1 MSLSNRARWIAFS
14 AALSASMMDLLD
26 STIAQTAAPA
36 IRADLGGTYSS
47 LQWITATYT
56 IAMAVGLLTGGRLGD
71 MFGRK
76 RVLLVAAGGFTVA
89 SLACALAP
97 TIEILLAARVVQ
109 GAVGAAMVPQVF
121 GMIHALFRP
130 DEMGKAWGILGP
142 VAGLA
147 AVAGPVVAGL
157 LVDADILGTGWRA
170 IFLVN
175 LPVGAFVLLAGA
187 KYLPTVA
194 PTTASRRIDGAGMSL
209 AAAGTFLLIYPLV
222 QGHELGWPTWTL
234 AMLAAS
240 LPVLA
245 AFGAHQLRRN
255 RTGAP
260 SLVETSVFARRSYVS
275 GLGFAVVFV
284 SVMSGIGITL
294 GILMQIGLRWTPL
307 EASLA
312 MAPFALGAFAGS
324 AAGGMTMHK
333 LGRKVLQ
340 AGLVFMA
347 VGLAGLFAA
356 LEAAGS
362 GVGAWDFT
370 APLTVAGMGLG
381 MVFVPMFDIVL
392 GDVSPHEVGSASGL
406 LQSVQALGMSLGVAV
421 IGTLFFDVLG
431 DGTDFVA
438 AAQVSTVATAALAVI
453 AFALAFALPRHARE
467 QAVPDAVPVPA

>member
-1 MSLSNRARWIAFS
+1 MSLTNRTRWIAFS
-14 AALSASMMDLLD
+14 AALMASMMDLLD
-26 STIAQTAAPA
+26 ATIAQTAAPA
-36 IRADLGGTYSS
+36 IRADLGGSYAS

-76 RVLLVAAGGFTVA
+76 RVLVGAAGGFTLA
-89 SLACALAP
+89 SLACGLAP
-97 TIEILLAARVVQ
+97 SMEALLVARVVQ

-121 GMIHALFRP
+121 GMIRELFAP
-130 DEMGKAWGILGP
+130 EDMGKAFGILGP
-142 VAGLA
+142 VAGLS
-147 AVAGPVVAGL
+147 AVAGPVLSGL
-157 LVDADILGTGWRA
+157 LVDADILGTGWRS

-175 LPVGAFVLLAGA
+175 LPVGAFVVLAGA
-187 KYLPTVA
+187 KYLPSVA
-194 PTTASRRIDGAGMSL
+194 PTLTSRRLDGAGMGL

-245 AFGAHQLRRN
+245 GFGVHQLRRN
-255 RTGAP
+255 RASRP

-275 GLGFAVVFV
+275 GLGFAIVFI
-284 SVMSGIGITL
+284 SVMSGLGITL
-294 GILMQIGLRWTPL
+294 GILMQVGLGWTPL

-312 MAPFALGAFAGS
+312 SAPFALGAFAGS
-324 AAGGMTMHK
+324 AVGGMTMHK

-347 VGLAGLFAA
+347 AGLVGLFAA

-362 GVGAWDFT
+362 GVGGWDFT
-370 APLTVAGMGLG
+370 APLTTAGIGLG

-392 GDVSPHEVGSASGL
+392 GDVEHHEMGSASGV
-406 LQSVQALGMSLGVAV
+406 LQSIQALGMALGVAV
-421 IGTLFFDVLG
+421 IGTIYFGALG
-431 DGTDFVA
+431 EGTDFVA
-438 AAQVSTVATAALAVI
+438 AAQVTTVVTAGLAV
-453 AFALAFALPRHARE
+453 LAFAIAFLLPRHARE
-467 QAVPDAVPVPA
+467 QAPAEAVPMPA